1 MKQAIETIKRLMQGR
16 SEAFVFGFYIQ
27 VALLFT
33 LAWTKPD
40 VDWAGFAIAL
50 GVPNGVFYGVSG
62 WVNHSKRKFSNGS
75 SAQSSG

>member
-1 MKQAIETIKRLMQGR
+1 MNPAIEAIRRLIKGHT
-16 SEAFVFGFYIQ
+16 EAFVIGFYLQI
-27 VALLFT
+27 ALLFI

-75 SAQSSG
+75 SAPSSG